1 MMRDQDEQDL
11 CNKYFFYL
19 VILFVLRNVIGNG
32 FPFVE
37 FLEAQTKENVSLT
50 INDTAQWPKGR

>member
-37 FLEAQTKENVSLT
+37 FLEAQTKENVRST
-50 INDTAQWPKGR
+50 INDTAQ

>member
-11 CNKYFFYL
+11 CYKYFFYL
-19 VILFVLRNVIGNG
+19 VILFELRNVIRNG

-37 FLEAQTKENVSLT
+37 FLEAQTKENVRLT
-50 INDTAQWPKGR
+50 INDMAQ